1 MSCWCILF
9 FLLVAS
15 IASVSY
21 GVRQTIQD
29 VSAQGTAA
37 SSASAKSGPDRS
49 TSSTDCTGPQ
59 SALPKGSTRVYIA
72 LRNSVDGAGKTASD
86 ARDGSTA
93 ERFDSILRCYAE
105 GCPDKSVD
113 KTEKLTVCIGP
124 GVFQTKGN
132 YDFLMNTP
140 HPSQQGFTVGKGW
153 KIHGS
158 GVAQTT
164 LQLSAYRT
172 ASAAK
177 DPELLPAGTG
187 AGVVFSTNSDSASG
201 IEISDLTIDANYS
214 KLKALARQQGVRAL
228 NLQAI
233 HLRSDEG
240 GHWIHNVNVINTSG
254 EIGGMDIRF
263 ETFPVWI
270 YSVHPNST
278 PAQNSGSI
286 IEHINMSQFRG
297 GACTAIAVANAVAE
311 VRNNSV
317 DGYQIG
323 YGGWSMGP
331 VWFHDNV
338 ATSTDYGFN
347 IDSLNNEGVR
357 IESNQIIGPRKYGFV
372 IGGGGTYANFRI
384 SHNTIQIK
392 DAGAIGLLFQGNVT
406 KASVLGNILLS
417 SSRNA
422 LAIKNFSA
430 NRQTGPN
437 QNNVYQANHIDGSLK
452 IVFSEPSQPSQNCM
466 FGNVDEKGNRRKDLP
481 DNRDTPCVDEAAPAR
496 K

>member
-1 MSCWCILF
+1 
-9 FLLVAS
+9 
-15 IASVSY
+15 
-21 GVRQTIQD
+21 
-29 VSAQGTAA
+29 
-37 SSASAKSGPDRS
+37 
-49 TSSTDCTGPQ
+49 
-59 SALPKGSTRVYIA
+59 
-72 LRNSVDGAGKTASD
+72 
-86 ARDGSTA
+86 
-93 ERFDSILRCYAE
+93 
-105 GCPDKSVD
+105 
-113 KTEKLTVCIGP
+113 
-124 GVFQTKGN
+124 
-132 YDFLMNTP
+132 MNTP
-140 HPSQQGFTVGKGW
+140 HPSQQGFSVGKGW

-164 LQLSAYRT
+164 IQLSVYRT
-172 ASAAK
+172 ASATK

-187 AGVVFSTNSDSASG
+187 TGVVFSTNSDAASG

-214 KLKALARQQGVRAL
+214 KLKALAQQQGVRAL

-254 EIGGMDIRF
+254 EIGALDIRF

-270 YSVHPNST
+270 YSVRANST

-286 IEHINMSQFRG
+286 IEHVNMSQFHG

-323 YGGWSMGP
+323 YGGWTMGP

-338 ATSTDYGFN
+338 ATGTDYGFN

-357 IESNQIIGPRKYGFV
+357 IEANQIIGPRKYGFV

-392 DAGAIGLLFQGNVT
+392 DAGAIGILFQGNVT
-406 KASVLGNILLS
+406 KASILGNVLLS

-422 LAIKNFSA
+422 IAIKNFSA
-430 NRQTGPN
+430 NRQIGPN
-437 QNNVYQANHIDGSLK
+437 QNNVYQANRIDSSLK
-452 IVFSEPSQPSQNCM
+452 IVFNAPSQPSQNCM

-481 DNRDTPCVDEAAPAR
+481 DNHDTPCVDEAEPAR